1 MGLTSFKRCS
11 ASLYLLTRKS
21 VARIK
26 ARIRRVKWMIA
37 ARRQERARKN
47 WQNAVKTWT
56 ILEEDLQIPC
66 DPLLA
71 GTLYVYI
78 S

>member
-1 MGLTSFKRCS
+1 
-11 ASLYLLTRKS
+11 
-21 VARIK
+21 
-26 ARIRRVKWMIA
+26 MIA